1 MDVGYCILRIQTS
14 MMVSGKTISNMG
26 REYSNLQTRNH
37 TQAAGWRASAVGKE
51 FMCGAMG
58 NLIKVSGKVTK

>member
-26 REYSNLQTRNH
+26 REYSNLLTRNH
-37 TQAAGWRASAVGKE
+37 TQVAGLRVSTVGKE
-51 FMCGAMG
+51 SMCGAMG
-58 NLIKVSGKVTK
+58 NLIKVSGKVIR